1 MSDEKMP
8 DRDAMRAPP
17 RTSNRGP
24 RREPPVI
31 EGEAIRPADP
41 APEAHPVEASAPD
54 TPPVDSAASESARVE
69 SGQVESGQAESHQVE
84 TPAGESLAGDSALD
98 RETASLSAVSSD
110 DLTGPRPADPS
121 IDAPDSNPPPPAA
134 PARGYGLG
142 AIAAASLG
150 AAALAALAVFG
161 VQMASA
167 PDTATIAALDKRIA
181 QVEQSRAAPRD
192 QVSPA
197 ALGALEKRVAS
208 VEALAAG
215 AVEAARKAAQAAD
228 AAARQPA
235 ANAASAAGAAQPSAG
250 AAQQALAALDDRL
263 AALDKN
269 ATGAVSALQTRLDA
283 VEKALAAPKAD
294 DRITELRAEAAPP
307 PDLDPLRKQIAALE
321 ARLQTMERQAAPL
334 AEAARTVEGRFKGLE
349 ERIQPLAGRID
360 ESRTQSEAERK
371 RSEALAERSAD
382 AARVSLAQS
391 IGAAIEAGAPFA
403 AQVDAL
409 ARLGAPAERL
419 TPLRE
424 PSQKG
429 VPTARELARAFA
441 LLEPAIVTRTEN
453 ADASVIDR
461 LTSSAM
467 GLVRVRPVGEPTGDA
482 PADIFARM
490 SRALERGD
498 AAGALKDWDKLP
510 DAAKAASAQW
520 AQQARTR
527 VGAEEAARAIL
538 SDSTQKLGRS

>member
-31 EGEAIRPADP
+31 EGEAIRPVDPAP
-41 APEAHPVEASAPD
+41 APEAPPVEASGTV
-54 TPPVDSAASESARVE
+54 TPPVESTTSEPAP
-69 SGQVESGQAESHQVE
+69 VE
-84 TPAGESLAGDSALD
+84 TQAGETLAGEPPAAESALD

-121 IDAPDSNPPPPAA
+121 VDAPDGNPPPPAA

-142 AIAAASLG
+142 AVAAASLG
-150 AAALAALAVFG
+150 SAALAALAVFG
-161 VQMASA
+161 VQMAST
-167 PDTATIAALDKRIA
+167 PDTAPIAALDKRIA
-181 QVEQSRAAPRD
+181 QVEQSQAAPRE

-208 VEALAAG
+208 VEAIAAG
-215 AVEAARKAAQAAD
+215 AAEAARKAAD

-235 ANAASAAGAAQPSAG
+235 SSASGAAQPAAG
-250 AAQQALAALDDRL
+250 AAQQALAAMDAKL
-263 AALDKN
+263 ATLDKN
-269 ATGAVSALQTRLDA
+269 ATGAVSALQARLDA
-283 VEKALAAPKAD
+283 VEKALAAPKSD
-294 DRITELRAEAAPP
+294 DRLTESRAEAAPP
-307 PDLDPLRKQIAALE
+307 PDLDPLRKQIAAIE
-321 ARLQTMERQAAPL
+321 ARLQTMEKQAAPL
-334 AEAARTVEGRFKGLE
+334 AEAARAMEGRFKGLE

-371 RSEALAERSAD
+371 RSEALAEGSAD

-419 TPLRE
+419 APLRE

-429 VPTARELARAFA
+429 VPTVRELARAFA
-441 LLEPAIVTRTEN
+441 ALEPAIVTRTEN
-453 ADASVIDR
+453 AGASVVDR

-467 GLVRVRPVGEPTGDA
+467 GLVRVRPVGEPGGDA
-482 PADIFARM
+482 PANIFARM

-498 AAGALKDWDKLP
+498 VAGALKDWDKLP